1 MKKDSFIKDAI
12 ILCIITLISGLCL
25 GLVYD
30 ITKAPIAKA
39 QEATKQ
45 AAYKK
50 VFQDAASFKE
60 NEANTLAV
68 KENKAVIDG
77 LNLGNVE
84 IDEVVD
90 ALDSNNTVIGHVVTS
105 ISNDG
110 YGGAVK
116 LSVGITSEGQ
126 VNGIA
131 FLSISETAGLGMN
144 ATKPKFYEQ
153 YAGKTVESFNVVKVP
168 SSNDSDINA
177 ISGATITSRAVTSAV
192 NAALYFDKNCISQ

>member
-50 VFQDAASFKE
+50 VFEEAAAFNQ
-60 NEANTLAV
+60 NEANTSAI
-68 KENKAVIDG
+68 ETNKAAIEG
-77 LNLGNVE
+77 LGLGNVTVDE
-84 IDEVVD
+84 IVD
-90 ALDSNNTVIGHVVTS
+90 AVDTGGSVIGHVITS
-105 ISNDG
+105 TSNDG

-116 LSVGITSEGQ
+116 VSVGITSEGQ
-126 VNGIA
+126 VNGSA
-131 FLSISETAGLGMN
+131 CLSISETAGLGMN

-168 SSNDSDINA
+168 SSNDNDINA
-177 ISGATITSRAVTSAV
+177 ISGATITSRAVTAAV
-192 NAALYFDKNCISQ
+192 NAALYFAKNCISQ